1 MTANKSDAIK
11 AALAEKPDAVLDFIS
26 RDLDVSLADVIACLP
41 QKERVSLPAE
51 QNFEEV
57 MNQLS
62 ELGTITFIVHTSDIV
77 LECKGTVPKGSF
89 GRGYFNIHGDSPIGG
104 HIKAENCGS
113 IHFLSRNMMGRP
125 SNAVV
130 ACNKQGDA
138 MFKVYLG
145 RDENRELIP
154 EQVEKFNTMS
164 EKFRARSEA
173 AKACV

>member
-1 MTANKSDAIK
+1 MTTSNSQAIK

-26 RDLDVSLADVIACLP
+26 RDLGVSLAEVIECLP
-41 QKERVSLPAE
+41 DEERLSLPAE
-51 QNFEEV
+51 SFEEV
-57 MNQLS
+57 MNKLS

-113 IHFLSRNMMGRP
+113 VHFLSRNMMGRP

-130 ACNKQGDA
+130 VCNKQGEA

-154 EQVEKFNTMS
+154 EQVEKFNQLS
-164 EKFRARSEA
+164 DQLKARLEA
-173 AKACV
+173 RKEYI